1 MEPYIVITGLLDKS
15 MVEPLINTY
24 QDFQHK
30 CISTWKD
37 QNPILLHQLELAGF
51 KIILNDYP
59 ENKNSTNVQQ
69 YATYQGLCIAKSQ
82 GFTHAIRMRTDV
94 KTSDMKKFIEYVRPM
109 YDTKITCFCGIETN
123 DGLYHLDIMYVG
135 PINEMLYLYEK
146 EQPNGDGRF
155 TEMFQ
160 QEEYYGQCTI
170 TLDVLKSNINFCY
183 NLCEQHQIDFFW
195 KRNNRY
201 KSIMNEY
208 CKENFIRL

>member
-1 MEPYIVITGLLDKS
+1 MEPYIVITGLLNPS
-15 MVEPLINTY
+15 LMEPLIQTY
-24 QDFQHK
+24 QEFQHK

-37 QNPILLHQLELAGF
+37 QDPILLYQLEQSGF

-59 ENKNSTNVQQ
+59 ENINSENVQQ
-69 YATYQGLCIAKSQ
+69 RTSYQGLSYAKSQ

-94 KTSDMKKFIEYVRPM
+94 KTSDMKKFIEHVRPM

-155 TEMFQ
+155 TEMFR
-160 QEEYYGQCTI
+160 QEEYYGQRTI
-170 TLDVLKSNINFCY
+170 TLDVLKSKFNFCC
-183 NLCEQHQIDFFW
+183 NLCQQHQIDFFW
-195 KRNNRY
+195 KRSNIY

-208 CKENFIRL
+208 CKEDFVRL